1 MINFLQV
8 REKGSAPK
16 FPAKALVQ
24 FCFVCLF
31 LSCAACADRR
41 DEPKDPIGYGSIVGA
56 NYTRHAIQSFAV
68 DGAWGGNVH
77 PYSGGGSYVCC
88 ARYPKQWSPTFEVLV
103 QWRRSD
109 GRGADG
115 AWRIK
120 SIEQKVTV
128 EKYMDEGN
136 VYVLFLPD
144 DKVKVFV
151 SDLGVGN
158 PRFPSKPGYPEDAK
172 KDVP

>member
-1 MINFLQV
+1 MNIFQLNK
-8 REKGSAPK
+8 KGDRGRYV
-16 FPAKALVQ
+16 AKALAQ
-24 FCFVCLF
+24 FCFLCCF
-31 LSCAACADRR
+31 FSFSACADRH
-41 DEPKDPIGYGSIVGA
+41 DEPPDTTGYGSIVGA

-88 ARYPKQWSPTFEVLV
+88 ARYPKQWLPTFEVLV

-115 AWRIK
+115 VWQIK
-120 SIEQKVTV
+120 SIEKKVAV
-128 EKYMDEGN
+128 EKYMHEGN
-136 VYVLFLPD
+136 VYVLFFPD